1 MTCVTLYYILLY
13 KSKIKK
19 IEIKTKMKINEN
31 RNENHT
37 KSIVYKF
44 DINSNRDVTTLSL
57 SSGCN

>member
-1 MTCVTLYYILLY
+1 MRREL
-13 KSKIKK
+13 
-19 IEIKTKMKINEN
+19 KINEN

>member
-19 IEIKTKMKINEN
+19 IEIKTKNKIKEN
-31 RNENHT
+31 RNKNHT

-44 DINSNRDVTTLSL
+44 DINSNRDY
-57 SSGCN
+57 N